1 MNDFIDV
8 VSKLGFPIA
17 AFIVCAWFL
26 KYVYDRSLT
35 QLDKSLTEVGNLAKS
50 VAELTLA
57 VNHNTEV
64 LAELVK
70 EVGTN
75 DNSRA
80 DM

>member
-35 QLDKSLTEVGNLAKS
+35 QLDKSLTEVGSLAKS
-50 VAELTLA
+50 VAELTQA

-64 LAELVK
+64 LADLVK
-70 EVGTN
+70 EVRVN
-75 DNSRA
+75 DNSRT